1 MSQIPL
7 PTLYSL
13 QHCPYAMR
21 ARLGLLLAKQKVM
34 LKAVVTKNKSEEMLA
49 FSPKGTVPVLVLEDV
64 IEGHGESVKGS
75 EDKSRGVSA
84 SGIEVKVEVEVEV
97 EAESTDN
104 IKPPRVIDESV
115 DIMLWALNINDPDD
129 LLLSQTP
136 EALPVMLELISYNDK
151 VFKPLLEQYKDAKRY
166 HKDTEADLRTLCES
180 FIQALEL
187 RLSQHQYL
195 MGDNLSLLDFALL
208 PFVRQFARVDR
219 HWYLQSPYPLLR
231 QWLKDHLN
239 RPLFSRMMKK
249 FPLYS
254 ETGEAYP
261 FG

>member
-1 MSQIPL
+1 MSLLPL

-49 FSPKGTVPVLVLEDV
+49 LSPKGTVPVLVLED
-64 IEGHGESVKGS
+64 HGEG
-75 EDKSRGVSA
+75 EEESRGA
-84 SGIEVKVEVEVEV
+84 SEIKVEVEVELK
-97 EAESTDN
+97 AESAD
-104 IKPPRVIDESV
+104 KSRPPKIIDESV

-136 EALPVMLELISYNDK
+136 AALAVMLELISYNDK

-166 HKDTEADLRTLCES
+166 HKDTEVDLRTQCES

-195 MGDNLSLLDFALL
+195 MGDSLSLLDFALL

>member
-1 MSQIPL
+1 MSLLPL

-49 FSPKGTVPVLVLEDV
+49 LSPKGTVPVLVLED
-64 IEGHGESVKGS
+64 HGEG
-75 EDKSRGVSA
+75 EEESRSA
-84 SGIEVKVEVEVEV
+84 SEIEVEVEV
-97 EAESTDN
+97 ELKAESAD
-104 IKPPRVIDESV
+104 KSRPPKIIDESV

-136 EALPVMLELISYNDK
+136 AALAVMLELISYNDK

-166 HKDTEADLRTLCES
+166 HKDTEVDLRTQCES

-195 MGDNLSLLDFALL
+195 MGDSLSLLDFALL

>member
-1 MSQIPL
+1 
-7 PTLYSL
+7 
-13 QHCPYAMR
+13 MR

-34 LKAVVTKNKSEEMLA
+34 LKAVVTKNKSAEMLA
-49 FSPKGTVPVLVLEDV
+49 FSPKGTVPVLVLED
-64 IEGHGESVKGS
+64 HGEVGL
-75 EDKSRGVSA
+75 
-84 SGIEVKVEVEVEV
+84 
-97 EAESTDN
+97 EAESVDKS
-104 IKPPRVIDESV
+104 KPPRIIDESV

-136 EALPVMLELISYNDK
+136 AALPVMLELISYNDK
-151 VFKPLLEQYKDAKRY
+151 VFEPLLEQYKDAKRY
-166 HKDTEADLRTLCES
+166 HKDTEADLRTECES

-187 RLSQHQYL
+187 RLSQHKYL

-249 FPLYS
+249 FPLYL

>member
-49 FSPKGTVPVLVLEDV
+49 LSPKGTVPVLVLEDV
-64 IEGHGESVKGS
+64 IEGHGES
-75 EDKSRGVSA
+75 E
-84 SGIEVKVEVEVEV
+84 SGLET
-97 EAESTDN
+97 ESTDN
-104 IKPPRVIDESV
+104 IKLPRIIDESV

-136 EALPVMLELISYNDK
+136 EALPVMLKLISYNDK

>member
-1 MSQIPL
+1 MSQLPL

-34 LKAVVTKNKSEEMLA
+34 LKAVVTKNKSQEMLA

-64 IEGHGESVKGS
+64 IEDRGTSV
-75 EDKSRGVSA
+75 
-84 SGIEVKVEVEVEV
+84 SGIEVKVKV
-97 EAESTDN
+97 EAESAN
-104 IKPPRVIDESV
+104 KRKPPRIIDESV

-136 EALPVMLELISYNDK
+136 EALPIMLEFISYNDK

-166 HKDTEADLRTLCES
+166 HKDTEADLRTECES

>member
-1 MSQIPL
+1 MNQLPL

-34 LKAVVTKNKSEEMLA
+34 LKAVVTKNKPEEMLA
-49 FSPKGTVPVLVLEDV
+49 ISPKGTVPVLILEHV
-64 IEGHGESVKGS
+64 IEDLSECEDESHGVARVVTRVEA
-75 EDKSRGVSA
+75 GVET
-84 SGIEVKVEVEVEV
+84 GIESADYSQQVK
-97 EAESTDN
+97 
-104 IKPPRVIDESV
+104 IIDESV

-136 EALPVMLELISYNDK
+136 DALPKMLKLISYNDK
-151 VFKPLLEQYKDAKRY
+151 VFKPLLEEYKDAKRY
-166 HKDTEADLRTLCES
+166 HKDTESELRQQCEG
-180 FIQALEL
+180 FIQTLEL
-187 RLSQHQYL
+187 RLSQHTYL
-195 MGDNLSLLDFALL
+195 MGDSLSLLDFALL

-231 QWLKDHLN
+231 QWLKAHLDS
-239 RPLFSRMMKK
+239 PLFSRMMKK
-249 FPLYS
+249 FPLYLES
-254 ETGEAYP
+254 GEAYP

>member
-1 MSQIPL
+1 MSLLPL

-49 FSPKGTVPVLVLEDV
+49 LSPKGTVPVLVLED
-64 IEGHGESVKGS
+64 HGEG
-75 EDKSRGVSA
+75 EEESRGA
-84 SGIEVKVEVEVEV
+84 SEIEVEVEV
-97 EAESTDN
+97 ELKAESAD
-104 IKPPRVIDESV
+104 KSRPPKIIDESG
-115 DIMLWALNINDPDD
+115 DIMLWELNINDPDD

-136 EALPVMLELISYNDK
+136 AALAVMLELISYNDK

-166 HKDTEADLRTLCES
+166 HKDTEVDLRTQCES

-195 MGDNLSLLDFALL
+195 MGDSLSLLDFALL

>member
-49 FSPKGTVPVLVLEDV
+49 LSPKGTGPVLVLE
-64 IEGHGESVKGS
+64 EHGER
-75 EDKSRGVSA
+75 E
-84 SGIEVKVEVEVEV
+84 SGLET
-97 EAESTDN
+97 ESTDN

-231 QWLKDHLN
+231 QWLKDHLT

>member
-1 MSQIPL
+1 MSQLPL

-34 LKAVVTKNKSEEMLA
+34 LKAVVTKNKPEEMLA

-64 IEGHGESVKGS
+64 IENNDEIVKGS
-75 EDKSRGVSA
+75 E
-84 SGIEVKVEVEVEV
+84 VEVELK
-97 EAESTDN
+97 AESSDKT
-104 IKPPRVIDESV
+104 KPPRIIDESV

-129 LLLSQTP
+129 LLLSQRP
-136 EALPVMLELISYNDK
+136 EALPAMLELIRYNDK

-166 HKDTEADLRTLCES
+166 HIDTEADLRTQCES

-195 MGDNLSLLDFALL
+195 MGDSLSLLDFALL

-249 FPLYS
+249 FPLYL

>member
-1 MSQIPL
+1 MSLLPL

-49 FSPKGTVPVLVLEDV
+49 LSPKGTVPVLVLED
-64 IEGHGESVKGS
+64 HGEG
-75 EDKSRGVSA
+75 EEESRGA
-84 SGIEVKVEVEVEV
+84 SEIEVEVEV
-97 EAESTDN
+97 ELKAESAD
-104 IKPPRVIDESV
+104 KSRPPKIIDESV

-136 EALPVMLELISYNDK
+136 AALAVMLELISYNDK

-166 HKDTEADLRTLCES
+166 HKDTEVDLRTQCES

-195 MGDNLSLLDFALL
+195 MGDSLSLLDFALL

>member
-1 MSQIPL
+1 MSQLPL

-34 LKAVVTKNKSEEMLA
+34 LKAVVTKNKSQEMLA
-49 FSPKGTVPVLVLEDV
+49 FSPKGTVPVLVLED
-64 IEGHGESVKGS
+64 H
-75 EDKSRGVSA
+75 GVS
-84 SGIEVKVEVEVEV
+84 EVEVGLK
-97 EAESTDN
+97 AESADKS
-104 IKPPRVIDESV
+104 KPPRIIDESV

-136 EALPVMLELISYNDK
+136 EALPIMLEFISYNDK

-166 HKDTEADLRTLCES
+166 HKDTEADLRTQCES

-187 RLSQHQYL
+187 RLSQHKYL
-195 MGDNLSLLDFALL
+195 MDDSLSLLDFALL

-219 HWYLQSPYPLLR
+219 HWYLQSPYPLLM

>member
-1 MSQIPL
+1 MSQLPL

-34 LKAVVTKNKSEEMLA
+34 LKAVVTKNKSAEMLA
-49 FSPKGTVPVLVLEDV
+49 FSPKGTVPVLVLED
-64 IEGHGESVKGS
+64 HC
-75 EDKSRGVSA
+75 
-84 SGIEVKVEVEVEV
+84 EVGL
-97 EAESTDN
+97 EAESVDKS
-104 IKPPRVIDESV
+104 KPPRIIDESV

-136 EALPVMLELISYNDK
+136 AALAVMLELISYNDK

-166 HKDTEADLRTLCES
+166 HKDTEADLRTQCES

-187 RLSQHQYL
+187 RLSQHKYL

>member
-1 MSQIPL
+1 MSLLPL

-49 FSPKGTVPVLVLEDV
+49 LSPKGTVPVLVLED
-64 IEGHGESVKGS
+64 HGEG
-75 EDKSRGVSA
+75 EEESRGA
-84 SGIEVKVEVEVEV
+84 SEIEVEVELK
-97 EAESTDN
+97 AESAD
-104 IKPPRVIDESV
+104 KSRPPKIIDESV

-136 EALPVMLELISYNDK
+136 AALAVMLELISYNDK

-166 HKDTEADLRTLCES
+166 HKDTEVDLRTQCES

-195 MGDNLSLLDFALL
+195 MGDSLSLLDFALL